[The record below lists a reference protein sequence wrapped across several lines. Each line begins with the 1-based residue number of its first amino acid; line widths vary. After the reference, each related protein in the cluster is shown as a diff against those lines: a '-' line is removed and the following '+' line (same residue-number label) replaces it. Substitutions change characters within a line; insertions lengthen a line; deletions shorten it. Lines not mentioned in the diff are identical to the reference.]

1 MAKKKIKPL
10 TAAIKFGFFGAIV
23 ALGFTLFWPSI
34 HPVTITVNTIAG
46 YAIAFVINLIFRV
59 LKRNK

>member
-23 ALGFTLFWPSI
+23 ALSF
-34 HPVTITVNTIAG
+34 TVNTIAG